1 MTGTR
6 NIGRLAPTMLILLSL
21 WMLPATAG
29 DSPAVWELRGRPA
42 TVRLLG
48 SIHFLRRSDY
58 PLPAVVDRILEEA
71 DTVVFELDI
80 DDLDPMVSQ
89 MLIVRLGMLDDGRQ
103 LRDVMGNSD
112 YRKAERLA
120 ADIGLDLGMLAGV
133 EPWYA
138 ALNVMTLQMLKLGF
152 EPELGLDEH
161 LAARASAGG
170 KEVLGL
176 ETIEFQLGLF
186 DELPESTQ
194 SELLLQTLAEATRVE
209 QQMDRLVSAWR
220 HGRSE
225 ALSGELSESF
235 REYPG
240 VYRRLVVDRNRD
252 WIDKILDLSDRGGNV
267 LVVVGALHL
276 VGKDSVVDMLRA
288 RGVQVVPL
296 GESASS
302 VVSIPDQST

>member
-1 MTGTR
+1 MTETH
-6 NIGRLAPTMLILLSL
+6 NTGRLAPALLILLSL
-21 WMLPATAG
+21 WMLPAAAQDG
-29 DSPAVWELRGRPA
+29 PAVWELRGRPGE
-42 TVRLLG
+42 VRLLG

-58 PLPAVVDRILEEA
+58 PLPAVVDRILDEA

-89 MLIVRLGMLDDGRQ
+89 MLILRLGMLDDGRQ
-103 LRDVMGNSD
+103 LRDVMGGSD

-120 ADIGLDLGMLAGV
+120 ADLGLDLGMLAGV

-161 LAARASAGG
+161 LAGLASAAG

-186 DELPESTQ
+186 DELPERVQ
-194 SELLLQTLAEATRVE
+194 SELLLQTLEEAASVE
-209 QQMDRLVSAWR
+209 QQMDRMVSAWR

-225 ALSGELSESF
+225 ELSGELSESF
-235 REYPG
+235 RQYPT

-252 WIDKILDLSDRGGNV
+252 WVDRILELSNRGGNV

-276 VGKDSVVDMLRA
+276 VGQDSVVDMLRA
-288 RGVQVVPL
+288 RGVRVVPL
-296 GESASS
+296 GASASS
-302 VVSIPDQST
+302 VVSLPDQST